1 MVIFHSYV
9 KLPEGTPLY
18 LGCLEKPNGK
28 QRVYGDAGDGGADD
42 AQKLT
47 LSHFFS
53 IASERICLSLAEG
66 RDKLLTS
73 TRQY

>member
-28 QRVYGDAGDGGADD
+28 QRVFGDAGDGGADN
-42 AQKLT
+42 APPLT

-53 IASERICLSLAEG
+53 IASDRICLSLEG

-73 TRQY
+73 TRPY

>member
-28 QRVYGDAGDGGADD
+28 QRVFGDAGDGADD

-53 IASERICLSLAEG
+53 IASDRICLSLEG

-73 TRQY
+73 TRPY